1 MAKELS
7 SKLESIPPV
16 RRSDG
21 VMLKFDKGYIVK
33 SLLKETKLASLIYN
47 VPPLREDLAKKIADD
62 VEAEIRRL
70 NLKFLSGPLIREMVN
85 VKLLENGLD
94 VYRNVYTRVGVPL
107 WEVFEIDNASGFE
120 ARENANLQPNPET
133 FHKKKADK
141 LSKEAYL
148 LMMPAYVA
156 DAHIRGDIHIH
167 DLEYWGTRP
176 FCQDWDL
183 RYFFYYGLMPDG
195 TGTHT
200 SVAGPAKHAEV
211 AILHAAKVLGAAQT
225 NFSGGQGFY
234 NFTVFMSPYVRG
246 LGDKEVHQLAQMFL
260 YEMTQL
266 YVARGGQPVFSSIQ
280 IESGVPKAWRGAPVV
295 SHGRVWRDLTYGDLE
310 DEVRRF
316 AIALLDEYLKG
327 DYAGK
332 MFNFPKPEVVQRRR
346 YWLEFEDVML
356 KAAELSA
363 KFGSTYYDNNIPQYR
378 GGEDGV
384 SCYQCCAYCF
394 SEGPD
399 SEAFFDKIEFKN
411 GAHFSM
417 GGMQVVTINL
427 PRAAYK
433 AAGDD
438 DKLIEEIKLAMEVAK
453 DALLLKHKLMKRQWD
468 RKLIPFASQSPRGA
482 PPAVDIEGLAL
493 TIGFVGVNEMVQ
505 HHVGYELH
513 EHKEAQ
519 KFALRVLIE
528 MSKVCKE
535 FSEQTGKNFALART
549 PAESAAQ
556 RLAVADLIH
565 YPRHAKGVLK
575 GDLEAALKMMDE
587 TKDLPI
593 YYTNG
598 PHVSVSAKV
607 PLEQRVQIEQR
618 FFPILSGGNIFH
630 VWLADSNPDPEA
642 LMKLNRKLSMETW
655 IGYWAHTKDLT
666 LCLTCGHTSGG
677 LQGSCPICHGGELK
691 YYSRI
696 TGYYQEVDSWNMA
709 KRQELRDR
717 YRVSIR

>member
-1 MAKELS
+1 M
-7 SKLESIPPV
+7 
-16 RRSDG
+16 
-21 VMLKFDKGYIVK
+21 
-33 SLLKETKLASLIYN
+33 
-47 VPPLREDLAKKIADD
+47 
-62 VEAEIRRL
+62 
-70 NLKFLSGPLIREMVN
+70 IREIVN
-85 VKLLENGLD
+85 VKLLEHGFD

-133 FHKKKADK
+133 FHKKKADR

-148 LMMPAYVA
+148 LMMPSYIA
-156 DAHIRGDIHIH
+156 DAHIKGDIHIH
-167 DLEYWGTRP
+167 DLEYWATRP

-234 NFTVFMSPYVRG
+234 NFTVFMAPYIRG
-246 LGDKEVHQLAQMFL
+246 LSDKEVHQLAQMFL

-280 IESGVPKAWRGAPVV
+280 IESGVPKVWQDAPVV
-295 SHGRVWRDLTYGDLE
+295 SHGKIWRDLRYGDLE
-310 DEVRRF
+310 DEVHRF
-316 AIALLDEYLKG
+316 ALALLDEYLKG
-327 DYAGK
+327 DFTGK
-332 MFNFPKPEVVQRRR
+332 MFNFPKPEVVQRKR
-346 YWLEFEDVML
+346 YWSEFEDVML

-363 KFGSTYYDNNIPQYR
+363 KYGSTYYDNLIPAYR

-394 SEGPD
+394 SEGPG
-399 SEAFFDKIEFKN
+399 SEGFYDKIEFRD

-417 GGMQVVTINL
+417 GGLQVVTVNL

-433 AAGDD
+433 ARGDD
-438 DKLIEEIKLAMEVAK
+438 DRLLEEIRQAMEIAR
-453 DALLLKHKLMKRQWD
+453 DALLLKYRLMKRQWELG
-468 RKLIPFASQSPRGA
+468 LIPFASQRPRGA
-482 PPAVDIEGLAL
+482 PPAVDIDGLAL

-513 EHKEAQ
+513 EHPEAQ
-519 KFALRVLIE
+519 KFALKVLIE
-528 MSKVCKE
+528 MGKIVNE
-535 FSEQTGKNFALART
+535 FSAQTGRRFALART

-565 YPRHAKGVLK
+565 YPRYAKEVVK
-575 GDLEAALKMMDE
+575 GDLESALKMIDE
-587 TKDLPI
+587 TKDLPV

-598 PHVSVSAKV
+598 PHVNVSAKV
-607 PLEQRVQIEQR
+607 PLEQRILIEQR

-630 VWLADSNPDPEA
+630 VWLAEANPDPEA
-642 LMKLNRKLSMETW
+642 LMKLNRKLAMETW

-666 LCLTCGHTSGG
+666 LCLNCGYTVGG
-677 LQGSCPICHGGELK
+677 LQESCPVCRSKSLK

-696 TGYYQEVDSWNMA
+696 TGYYQEVDSWNAA
-709 KRQELRDR
+709 KKQELRDR
-717 YRVSIR
+717 YRVPIR